1 MCAAKWYKLNRFTTL
16 SSTQIAVGPV
26 STGERDILT
35 TTLANGVKVITEAMS
50 HVRSVS
56 VGVWVSS
63 GSRRETPEENGLSHF
78 IEHMLFKG
86 TTNRSAEEIAR
97 SVDSI
102 GGNLDA
108 FTAKEMVCYNTK
120 VLDEHLPIAMDVLSD
135 LVLNPAFRE
144 EDIEKE
150 KGVIL
155 EEIKMDADSPDY
167 LVHEIFSSNF
177 WKDHALGKPILGT
190 RETVKRFNRA
200 MVQDY
205 YRGVY
210 TPSNLLITA
219 AGNLDHD
226 RLVNLARER
235 FEAVAPAAPE
245 PPQKAPATHARIS
258 LKSKKDLEQVH
269 VCLGVPSYPIPHE
282 DRFTCYVLNTM
293 LGGGMSSRLFQ
304 NIRERQGLAYA
315 VFSELNPYSDTGCLS
330 VYAGTSLE
338 SAKQVVHS
346 VLKEFTDLKQGPA
359 PAEEVRRAKD
369 HLKGSLMLSLESTS
383 SRMSNLARQEMHFRR
398 FFTLDELS
406 ASIEQVTA
414 ADVQRVAQTFF
425 DQKNV
430 ALTVLGNLDGFKI
443 VREDLVC

>member
-1 MCAAKWYKLNRFTTL
+1 MALPSPRTAAAQPLH
-16 SSTQIAVGPV
+16 
-26 STGERDILT
+26 GERDILT
-35 TTLANGVKVITEAMS
+35 TSLSNGIKVITEAMS

-56 VGVWVSS
+56 VGIWVSS

-120 VLDEHLPIAMDVLSD
+120 VLDDHLPFAMDVLSD

-167 LVHEIFSSNF
+167 LVHEIFSANF
-177 WKDHALGKPILGT
+177 WKDHPLGKPILGT
-190 RETVKRFNRA
+190 RETVKRFNRG

-205 YRGVY
+205 YHNVY
-210 TPSNLLITA
+210 TPANLLITA
-219 AGNLDHD
+219 AGNLDHAH
-226 RLVNLARER
+226 LVELARER
-235 FEAVAPAAPE
+235 FEALAPVGPE
-245 PPQKAPATHARIS
+245 PPQVAPSTHARIA
-258 LKSKKDLEQVH
+258 LRSKKDLEQVH

-338 SAKQVVHS
+338 SARRVVES
-346 VLKEFTDLKQGPA
+346 VLREFSDLKEKLA

-398 FFTLDELS
+398 FFTLDEL
-406 ASIEQVTA
+406 AESIEKVTA
-414 ADVQRVAQTFF
+414 EDVQRVALTFF
-425 DQKNV
+425 DPKNV

-443 VREDLVC
+443 GREDLVC

>member
-1 MCAAKWYKLNRFTTL
+1 
-16 SSTQIAVGPV
+16 
-26 STGERDILT
+26 
-35 TTLANGVKVITEAMS
+35 VITEAMP

-56 VGVWVSS
+56 VGVWISS
-63 GSRRETPEENGLSHF
+63 GSRRETPEQNGISHF

-86 TTNRSAEEIAR
+86 TANRSAEAIAR

-108 FTAKEMVCYNTK
+108 FTAKEMVCFNTK
-120 VLDEHLPIAMDVLSD
+120 VLDEHLPVAMDVLSD
-135 LVLNPAFRE
+135 LVLNPVFRT

-177 WKDHALGKPILGT
+177 WKDHSLGKPILGT
-190 RETVKRFNRA
+190 RETVKRFNQVV
-200 MVQDY
+200 VQDY
-205 YRGVY
+205 YRSVY
-210 TPSNLLITA
+210 TPANLLITA
-219 AGNLDHD
+219 AGNLTHE

-235 FEAVAPAAPE
+235 FESLAIAVPE
-245 PPQKAPATHARIS
+245 PPQTAPATHARVS
-258 LKSKKDLEQVH
+258 LRSKKDLEQVH
-269 VCLGVPSYPIPHE
+269 VCLGVPSYPIPHK
-282 DRFTCYVLNTM
+282 DRFACYVLNTM

-338 SAKQVVHS
+338 SARQVVEL
-346 VLKEFTDLKQGPA
+346 VLKEFKDLKQQLA

-383 SRMSNLARQEMHFRR
+383 SRMSNLARQEMHFQR
-398 FFTLDELS
+398 FFSLDEL
-406 ASIEQVTA
+406 AESIEKVTA
-414 ADVQRVAQTFF
+414 EDVQRVAQTFF

-443 VREDLVC
+443 GREDLVC

>member
-1 MCAAKWYKLNRFTTL
+1 LISPETRSPETL
-16 SSTQIAVGPV
+16 STQSTVEHA
-26 STGERDILT
+26 TAGERDILT
-35 TTLANGVKVITEAMS
+35 TTLPNGIKVITESMS

-56 VGVWVSS
+56 VGIWVSS
-63 GSRRETPEENGLSHF
+63 GSRRENAEENGISHF

-86 TTNRSAEEIAR
+86 TSNRSAEEIAR

-108 FTAKEMVCYNTK
+108 FTAKEMVCFNTK
-120 VLDEHLPIAMDVLSD
+120 VLDEHLPVAMDVVSD
-135 LVLNPAFRE
+135 LVLNPCFRE
-144 EDIEKE
+144 DDIEKE

-177 WKDHALGKPILGT
+177 WKDHPLGKPILGT

-205 YRGVY
+205 YQSVY

-219 AGNLDHD
+219 AGNLQHD
-226 RLVNLARER
+226 RLVSLARER
-235 FEAVAPAAPE
+235 FAARAAATPE
-245 PPQKAPATHARIS
+245 PAQAPPATHARIS

-282 DRFTCYVLNTM
+282 DRFTCYVLNTI

-338 SAKQVVHS
+338 SAKKVVGS
-346 VLKEFTDLKQGPA
+346 ILKEFSDLKQHLA

-398 FFTLDELS
+398 FFSLDEL
-406 ASIEQVTA
+406 AESIEQVTA
-414 ADVQRVAQTFF
+414 EDIQRVAQTFF

-443 VREDLVC
+443 SREDLTC

>member
-1 MCAAKWYKLNRFTTL
+1 MTSPIIPA
-16 SSTQIAVGPV
+16 
-26 STGERDILT
+26 RDIET
-35 TTLANGVKVITEAMS
+35 TTLANGLRVITEAMP

-56 VGVWVSS
+56 VGIWISS
-63 GSRRETPEENGLSHF
+63 GSRRETADENGLSHF

-86 TTNRSAEEIAR
+86 TANRSAEDIAR

-108 FTAKEMVCYNTK
+108 FTAKEMVCFNTK
-120 VLDEHLPIAMDVLSD
+120 VLDEHLPIALDVLSD
-135 LVLNPAFRE
+135 LVLNPSFRD

-177 WKDHALGKPILGT
+177 WKDHSLGKPILGT
-190 RETVKRFNRA
+190 RETVKRFNQA
-200 MVQDY
+200 LVQDY
-205 YRGVY
+205 YRSVY
-210 TPSNLLITA
+210 TPANLLITA
-219 AGNLDHD
+219 AGNLTHE
-226 RLVNLARER
+226 RLVSLARER
-235 FEAVAPAAPE
+235 FESLAVAAPE
-245 PPQKAPATHARIS
+245 PPQAVPTTHARVS

-269 VCLGVPSYPIPHE
+269 VCLGVPSYPIPHK
-282 DRFTCYVLNTM
+282 DRFACYVLNTM

-338 SAKQVVHS
+338 SAKQVVES
-346 VLKEFTDLKQGPA
+346 VLKEFTDLKQQLA

-398 FFTLDELS
+398 FFSLDELVE
-406 ASIEQVTA
+406 SIETVTA
-414 ADVQRVAQTFF
+414 ADVQRVAQKFF
-425 DQKNV
+425 EQKNV

-443 VREDLVC
+443 GREDLAC

>member
-1 MCAAKWYKLNRFTTL
+1 LL
-16 SSTQIAVGPV
+16 SSQTSVAQA

-35 TTLANGVKVITEAMS
+35 TTLPNGIKVITEAMP

-56 VGVWVSS
+56 VGIWVSS
-63 GSRRETPEENGLSHF
+63 GSRRESAEENGLSHF

-86 TTNRSAEEIAR
+86 TANRSAEDIAR

-108 FTAKEMVCYNTK
+108 FTAKEMVCFNTK

-135 LVLNPAFRE
+135 LVLNPSFRD

-177 WKDHALGKPILGT
+177 WKDHPLGKPILGT
-190 RETVKRFNRA
+190 RETVKRFNQA

-219 AGNLDHD
+219 AGNLGHE

-235 FEAVAPAAPE
+235 FETLPAAAPE
-245 PPQKAPATHARIS
+245 ALQSAPSTHARIS
-258 LKSKKDLEQVH
+258 LRSKKDLEQVH

-282 DRFTCYVLNTM
+282 DRFTCYVLNTI

-338 SAKQVVHS
+338 AAKKVVES
-346 VLKEFTDLKQGPA
+346 VLKEFTDLKQQTA
-359 PAEEVRRAKD
+359 PEEELRRAKD

-398 FFTLDELS
+398 FFSLDEL
-406 ASIEQVTA
+406 AESIEQVTA
-414 ADVQRVAQTFF
+414 EDVQRVAQTFF
-425 DQKNV
+425 DQKQV
-430 ALTVLGNLDGFKI
+430 ALTVLGNLDGFRI
-443 VREDLVC
+443 VREDLAC